1 MQCIKGEKAQIQT
14 KERQYSKIRD
24 GEGGRGKG
32 TRQSGATDHV
42 VVPPAG

>member
-24 GEGGRGKG
+24 GEGGRAQGN
-32 TRQSGATDHV
+32 QAQLIM
-42 VVPPAG
+42 

>member
-24 GEGGRGKG
+24 GEGGRA
-32 TRQSGATDHV
+32 RQSGATDHV